1 MAKFTFY
8 FRVDRDYPAQGIK
21 AALIPGIKA
30 GVYAYRSEY
39 TDTHLGWTP
48 ILRTLIQNS
57 SKVWRQGPRGG
68 VKIIKNRN
76 ISCRGYVTTNQEQM
90 KEFVWVKLQARAV

>member
-8 FRVDRDYPAQGIK
+8 CRVDRDRPAR
-21 AALIPGIKA
+21 GIKA
-30 GVYAYRSEY
+30 GVYTYRSE
-39 TDTHLGWTP
+39 HGSLGARGAWVP
-48 ILRTLIQNS
+48 NVYTLIQNS

-76 ISCRGYVTTNQEQM
+76 IDNRGYVTTNEDQM
-90 KEFVWVKLQARAV
+90 KEFVWVKLQAQAV